1 MFQVFIN
8 CVNLNSNQLK
18 KGYCSLDLAATL
30 FVESEA
36 EKKGFKGK
44 NDQFIWCLLVVHA
57 GVNLCE
63 YLTLGDCA
71 NDMIV
76 RNG

>member
-1 MFQVFIN
+1 M
-8 CVNLNSNQLK
+8 
-18 KGYCSLDLAATL
+18 AAKL

-36 EKKGFKGK
+36 EKKGFKRK

-63 YLTLGDCA
+63 YLTLGECA